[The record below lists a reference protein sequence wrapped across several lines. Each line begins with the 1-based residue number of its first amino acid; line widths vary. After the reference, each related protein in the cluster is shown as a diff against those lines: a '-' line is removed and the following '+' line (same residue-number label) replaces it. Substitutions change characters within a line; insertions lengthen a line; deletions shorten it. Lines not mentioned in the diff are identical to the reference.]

1 MTATV
6 GRVRRGLAAAA
17 SALGVVL
24 TLGACA
30 SGLGPDERDACT
42 GIDAWIVGGQDP
54 ALFDRSVAQA
64 VASLSGSERDVLVA
78 ASDALAEAPDADRP
92 AAAAD
97 LVAVCEDLGWEPPEG

>member
-1 MTATV
+1 MTV

-54 ALFDRSVAQA
+54 ALFDRSAAQA
-64 VASLSGSERDVLVA
+64 VTSLTGSEHDVLVA
-78 ASDALAEAPDADRP
+78 AGDALADAPDADRP
-92 AAAAD
+92 EVAAD
-97 LVAVCEDLGWEPPEG
+97 FMAVCHDLGWEPPEG